1 MEMGDRFASVDI
13 SGEDFSWSPSING
26 APNYVWI
33 WMLVQILIMYK
44 IFLVILCHFFEIVH

>member
-44 IFLVILCHFFEIVH
+44 IFLVILCHFF